1 MNKLRAQGSEKREG
15 AGRLRARTPESREER
30 ERPGTRLHSHSGH
43 ATPRPRIPPPPA
55 GPDPHTQAR
64 VCTRARTR
72 RHAHVCV
79 HTQAL
84 PRALTPAHTQGY
96 NKGRGASAALLF
108 SLFSSLLQ
116 PPSPGPAC
124 PAHPALRTRPTAAA
138 AGVPGLRVGAATS
151 LPGARASQPRAGGR
165 QKLRRR
171 RRPRGQGVLANCQE
185 MCVCAPGARRGGE
198 GTAGGREGTRRPTPP
213 HTPPVPAAR
222 QRRAPEPGLENKL
235 SALFSLGCG

>member
-1 MNKLRAQGSEKREG
+1 M
-15 AGRLRARTPESREER
+15 
-30 ERPGTRLHSHSGH
+30 
-43 ATPRPRIPPPPA
+43 
-55 GPDPHTQAR
+55 HTY
-64 VCTRARTR
+64 
-72 RHAHVCV
+72 V

-124 PAHPALRTRPTAAA
+124 PPHPALRARPTAAA
-138 AGVPGLRVGAATS
+138 AGIPGQRVGAATS
-151 LPGARASQPRAGGR
+151 RPGARASQPRRAGDKSCGAAGGR
-165 QKLRRR
+165 AAKVCSLIVRK
-171 RRPRGQGVLANCQE
+171 
-185 MCVCAPGARRGGE
+185 CVCARREPAGAGRGRRREGARGRGD
-198 GTAGGREGTRRPTPP
+198 PP
-213 HTPPVPAAR
+213 PQVPATR